1 VAAGN
6 GRAKRDEIL
15 ITRSTAA
22 QENFDVSLFN
32 LVQSV
37 TTLATVSEEIMTANH
52 DGPRA
57 LDDTADAAEQNLR
70 LGRVRA
76 AMAAAGL
83 DALLAFAPAW
93 RRENVRYF
101 TDARLSGTASFVLLT
116 VDGPERGSAFS
127 TRRADLDAIVGRG
140 WVTDAHQ
147 LSVHAPSALTEGLL
161 AAGPKR
167 LGIAH
172 YELLPGLLL
181 SRLGKTLPGTEIVSA
196 TRLMDDVRLVK
207 SDWEIARMR
216 HAANVVDAGWKAFVD
231 VLRPGLPE
239 HGIVAAVE
247 AAIKEL
253 GAEDNFMLIASGGDE
268 VRGMTAPS
276 PRVLQ
281 RGDMVRTEL
290 TPQLNGYWLQIC
302 RSAVVGRASD
312 AQRRS
317 FDLFNE
323 AVEAGIAAVHP
334 GVTAHEVARAQNDV
348 FRARGLGEYC
358 TSQYTRVR
366 GHGHGLHIDETP
378 IIEGNETELP
388 ENAVFIIHPNTYT
401 PIAGYHVL
409 GDPVRVTQDGAEV
422 LITTERKLF
431 EGAVR

>member
-1 VAAGN
+1 MTINHVGAEDHDSPGD
-6 GRAKRDEIL
+6 RD
-15 ITRSTAA
+15 
-22 QENFDVSLFN
+22 
-32 LVQSV
+32 
-37 TTLATVSEEIMTANH
+37 
-52 DGPRA
+52 G
-57 LDDTADAAEQNLR
+57 TADAAERSLR
-70 LGRVRA
+70 LRRVRA

-101 TDARLSGTASFVLLT
+101 TDAPLAGTASFVLLT
-116 VDGPERGSAFS
+116 AADSGGGCAFS
-127 TRRADLDAIVGRG
+127 TRQADLDEIASRG
-140 WVTDAHQ
+140 WMSDTRP
-147 LSVHAPSALTEGLL
+147 LSARSPSALTERLK
-161 AAGPKR
+161 AIGPAR
-167 LGIAH
+167 LGVAH
-172 YELLPGLLL
+172 HELLPGLLL
-181 SRLGKTLPGTEIVSA
+181 NEIARALPGTEIVSA
-196 TRLMDDVRLVK
+196 TGLMDDVRLVK

-216 HAANVVDAGWKAFVD
+216 RAARVVDAGWAAFVD
-231 VLRPGLPE
+231 VLKPGLPE

-247 AAIKEL
+247 AAIKGL

-268 VRGMTAPS
+268 VRGMTAPT
-276 PRVLQ
+276 PRVL
-281 RGDMVRTEL
+281 RPGDMVRTEL

-302 RSAVVGRASD
+302 RSAVVGKASD

-409 GDPVRVTQDGAEV
+409 GDPVRVTRDGAEV
-422 LITTERKLF
+422 LISTERRLF
-431 EGAVR
+431 EGAIR

>member
-1 VAAGN
+1 
-6 GRAKRDEIL
+6 
-15 ITRSTAA
+15 
-22 QENFDVSLFN
+22 
-32 LVQSV
+32 
-37 TTLATVSEEIMTANH
+37 MTINH
-52 DGPRA
+52 DGG
-57 LDDTADAAEQNLR
+57 ADAAERTLR
-70 LGRVRA
+70 LARVRA
-76 AMAAAGL
+76 AMSAAGL

-101 TDARLSGTASFVLLT
+101 TDAPLAGTASFALLT
-116 VDGPERGSAFS
+116 GAEADGAAAFS
-127 TRRADLDAIVGRG
+127 TRRADLDAIAGRG
-140 WVTDAHQ
+140 WVTDTQ
-147 LSVHAPSALTEGLL
+147 PLSVRAPSALIERL
-161 AAGPKR
+161 ASAAPAR
-167 LGIAH
+167 LGVAH
-172 YELLPGLLL
+172 YELLPEILL
-181 SRLGKTLPGTEIVSA
+181 SQLTRALPRTEIVSA
-196 TRLMDDVRLVK
+196 TGLMDGVRLVK

-216 HAANVVDAGWKAFVD
+216 QAAGVVDAGWNAFVD
-231 VLRPGLPE
+231 ALRPGLPE

-247 AAIKEL
+247 AAIKGL

-268 VRGMTAPS
+268 VRGMTAPT
-276 PRVLQ
+276 PRLLAQ
-281 RGDMVRTEL
+281 GDMVRTEL

-409 GDPVRVTQDGAEV
+409 GDPVRVTKNGAEI

-431 EGAVR
+431 EGATR